1 MYLTDRSAPSGA
13 DTEQGRRRGPG
24 PKVAPVVL
32 VLGTV
37 SLITDISSE
46 MVTAVLPLYLVSTLG
61 FTPLLF
67 GTLDGVYNGAGAL
80 VQLTGGH
87 LADRVRN
94 HKLMAGLGYGLS
106 ALCKPLLLIA
116 SSLGA
121 LGTVLALDRTGKG
134 LRTAPRDAMI
144 SLSTPPE
151 NQGRAFGVHRA
162 MDTTGAM
169 LGPLAAFLIL
179 SVATDGYDAVFGVS
193 ACVAALGVIV
203 LVLFVPGREERAR
216 AGGEGARTG
225 GGGVRAGGAG
235 VRAGGVGAASEGGGA
250 AAGGASVWTDGGGA
264 RADGAGGARAD
275 GAGGAR
281 ADGASVPT
289 EGAGARAGGVG
300 VPAGGAGAATDRAG
314 ARAGGAGAALD
325 GGGVPAGG
333 AGAATDRAGVR
344 AGGGGVPAGGAG
356 AATDRAGARADRA
369 GAALDG
375 VGVPAGGAGAAPGA
389 ASVADGK
396 RPVRVREALA
406 LLRLPRL
413 RALAG
418 CAALLG
424 LTTVSD
430 AFVYLL
436 LQRRAGIGEQWF
448 TLLPLGTAVVFLLLA
463 VPVGALADRIGRR
476 TVFLTGHMGLLTA
489 YALLLWAPATPALPF
504 LVLALHGTFYAAT
517 DGVLPA
523 TLADIVPEQLRAS
536 GLAIVGTCQALA
548 RFCCSLAFGA
558 AWTVWGDGPALAGAA
573 IGLLCCAAVAGKL
586 LRPAARTR

>member
-1 MYLTDRSAPSGA
+1 MYLTDRSTPPRA
-13 DTEQGRRRGPG
+13 DTGRRRRRGLRSRA
-24 PKVAPVVL
+24 APVVF

-46 MVTAVLPLYLVSTLG
+46 MVTAVLPLYLVTTLG
-61 FTPLLF
+61 FSPLGF
-67 GTLDGVYNGAGAL
+67 GALDGVYNGVSAL
-80 VQLTGGH
+80 VQLVGGH

-94 HKLMAGLGYGLS
+94 HKLIAGLGYGLS
-106 ALCKPLLLIA
+106 ALCKPLLLLA
-116 SSLGA
+116 GSVGT
-121 LGTVLALDRTGKG
+121 LGTVLALERTGKG

-169 LGPLAAFLIL
+169 LGPLAAFFIL
-179 SVATDGYDAVFGVS
+179 RAATDGYDAVFGVS
-193 ACVAALGVIV
+193 ACVAALGVLV
-203 LVLFVPGREERAR
+203 LVLFVPGGQRA
-216 AGGEGARTG
+216 
-225 GGGVRAGGAG
+225 
-235 VRAGGVGAASEGGGA
+235 
-250 AAGGASVWTDGGGA
+250 A
-264 RADGAGGARAD
+264 RADGPTENTGRQRHHDEPDDGGAPPD
-275 GAGGAR
+275 GAGAT
-281 ADGASVPT
+281 D
-289 EGAGARAGGVG
+289 
-300 VPAGGAGAATDRAG
+300 GAAT
-314 ARAGGAGAALD
+314 
-325 GGGVPAGG
+325 
-333 AGAATDRAGVR
+333 
-344 AGGGGVPAGGAG
+344 
-356 AATDRAGARADRA
+356 ADT
-369 GAALDG
+369 G
-375 VGVPAGGAGAAPGA
+375 P
-389 ASVADGK
+389 
-396 RPVRVREALA
+396 PVHLREALA

-463 VPVGALADRIGRR
+463 MPVGALADRIGRR
-476 TVFLTGHMGLLTA
+476 TVFLAGHAALLLG
-489 YALLLWAPATPALPF
+489 YALLLWAPATPVLPP

-523 TLADIVPEQLRAS
+523 ALADIVPGQLRAS
-536 GLAIVGTCQALA
+536 GLAIVGTSQALA

-573 IGLLCCAAVAGKL
+573 AGLLCCATVAGMV
-586 LRPAARTR
+586 LRPTGGTRS